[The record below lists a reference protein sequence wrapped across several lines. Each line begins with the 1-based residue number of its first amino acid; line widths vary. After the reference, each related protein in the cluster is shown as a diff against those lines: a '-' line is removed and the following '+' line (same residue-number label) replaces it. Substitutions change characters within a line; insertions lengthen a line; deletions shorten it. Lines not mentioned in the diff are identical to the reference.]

1 MGIPRSRIKGALTRR
16 GFLGVCG
23 SASALLLPA
32 ALCGARGCK
41 EPPSLWKAG
50 LCATSTP
57 TPAVTPPFSDYR
69 IVPHYRVRSPLE
81 ELIRKARQKE
91 DEYPSEAYGREIEG
105 RFTRWADELCKNKDD
120 LRALTVFLSPQLTAA
135 SPRPQG
141 FEPFRDDST
150 LVVRCASFSLDLS
163 LGRDAF
169 LDEMRSS
176 FASISEILV
185 AESKVADLEVIS
197 AFPLRLRTQ
206 VRYTFVGTGPRVHR
220 LQRIGVWQIE
230 WEQGSEGKWLATKWQ
245 PVSETQSLSY
255 RPIFVDI
262 TLSALEDVAS
272 FRSQLLRGT
281 DYWRTVLDAATG
293 IDIYGNNGIAAA
305 DYDNDG
311 FDDLYICQP
320 SGLPNRL
327 YHNRGD
333 GTFEDVTEAAG
344 VGVLDNTPCAL
355 FADIEN
361 NGHQDLVVV
370 TANGPLLFLN
380 QGNGKFKLK
389 PGAFR
394 FAHPPQGT
402 FTGAAFG
409 DYDRDGR
416 LDIYFCLYS
425 YYKGLEQYHLPVPYY
440 DARNGPPNFLFHNEG
455 DASFRDLTAETG
467 LNQNNDRFSFDCT
480 WCDYDNDGW
489 PDLYVVNDFGR
500 KNLYHNRRNGTF
512 TDIAEEAGVV
522 DVGPGMSSC
531 WFDYDNDLNFD
542 LYVSDMWEASG
553 MRLTSQMSFLER
565 MPSDIRALFR
575 HHAKGNSLFHNLG
588 NGRFQDRSAAAGIE
602 QAGWSWSC
610 HAWDFAHDGR
620 SHLYIANGMISGP
633 TRDDLESFF
642 WQYVV
647 SQSPADSRPTL
658 PYELGWNA
666 INELIRSDGTWAG
679 YLRNVFFFNN
689 GDGTFSNIS
698 GAVGLDFQDD
708 SRAFALAD
716 FDHDGRLEIALK
728 DRTGPQLR
736 ILRCE
741 AAKLGN
747 ALALRLRGTKSN
759 RDAVGAV
766 VILETTEG
774 QQMKMLQAGTGFP
787 SQHTKEIFF
796 GIGKA
801 ISASAEIR
809 WPSGLVQHLE
819 GLAANHRIEV
829 EEGAEEFRATAFRP
843 YQPLSV
849 IPPRPTAEPPP
860 GACETWLIDPILAP
874 DFELPDLTGQK
885 HRLAALRGKEV
896 ILNFWATWS
905 PPSLEIL
912 RTLDRSS
919 ALRKP
924 ATLEVL
930 AINLDKPQ
938 DTAQVRAFVR
948 ANALQLPVL
957 LASDDVAGVY
967 NLVYHFMFDRRRN
980 LGLPTTFLIDAKG
993 FIVKVYQGP
1002 ADAERLSAD
1011 CARIPQTFED
1021 RSKLALPF
1029 PGTLH
1034 LSEFRRNEFTYG
1046 AAFAQAGYYDQAI
1059 QEFTL
1064 ALATDPDYAEAHY
1077 NLGTLYLKQGKPDEA
1092 RRHLQ
1097 RALELRHEYPD
1108 ALNNLGM
1115 LAAQAGDTPQ
1125 AIRYFQQ
1132 AIDQRPDYALAYYN
1146 LGNVFRRE
1154 QRFSEAK
1161 EALDRAVALAPDDP
1175 EVNYGAG
1182 MLYAQLNDMDQ
1193 ALKYWQQAIVL
1204 RPDYPEA
1211 LNNLGVLFVR
1221 QGRPEQ
1227 AQEQFQRAIRV
1238 AADFDQP
1245 YLNLARLYIAQ
1256 GDKARAREILQEL
1269 LARHPEQATAKS
1281 MLEKL
1286 GR

>member
-1 MGIPRSRIKGALTRR
+1 MEIPLRQIKSALTRR
-16 GFLGVCG
+16 DFFAVCG
-23 SASALLLPA
+23 SASTVFLPAPLFGPGAALLAQEAATQEA
-32 ALCGARGCK
+32 AL
-41 EPPSLWKAG
+41 
-50 LCATSTP
+50 TP
-57 TPAVTPPFSDYR
+57 LFPDYR
-69 IVPHYRVRSPLE
+69 ILPQYRTRSPLA
-81 ELIRKARQKE
+81 ELIRKARQKV
-91 DEYPSEAYGREIEG
+91 DDFPSERYSREIEG
-105 RFTRWADELCKNKDD
+105 TFARWGSELRQNRHDMRT
-120 LRALTVFLSPQLTAA
+120 LAAFLSPQLVAA
-135 SPRPQG
+135 SPKPQAVD
-141 FEPFRDDST
+141 PIRDDST
-150 LVVRCASFSLDLS
+150 LVVRRASFSVELS
-163 LGRDAF
+163 LGREAF
-169 LDEMRSS
+169 LEEFRSS
-176 FASISEILV
+176 LLPASEILV
-185 AESKVADLEVIS
+185 AEFKVADLETTS
-197 AFPLRLRTQ
+197 SSPLQITTQ
-206 VRYTFVGTGPRVHR
+206 IRYTLAGTGTRAHR
-220 LQRIGVWQIE
+220 WQRIGMWQIE
-230 WEQGSEGKWLATKWQ
+230 WEQGSEGKWFAKKW
-245 PVSETQSLSY
+245 QSLSEIQSLSP

-262 TLSALEDVAS
+262 TSAALANVPSYRA
-272 FRSQLLRGT
+272 QLLRGT

-293 IDIYGNNGIAAA
+293 IDIYGNNGIAAG

-327 YHNRGD
+327 YHNLGD

-344 VGVLDNTPCAL
+344 LGVLDNTPCAL
-355 FADIEN
+355 FADVDN
-361 NGHQDLVVV
+361 NGYQDLVVV

-389 PGAFR
+389 PEAFR
-394 FAHPPQGT
+394 FEHPPQGT
-402 FTGAAFG
+402 FTGAAFA

-425 YYKGLEQYHLPVPYY
+425 YYKGLEQYHFPVPYY

-455 DASFRDLTAETG
+455 DATFQDVTAATG

-480 WCDYDNDGW
+480 WCDFDNDGW

-500 KNLYHNRRNGTF
+500 KNLYHNNRNGTF

-542 LYVSDMWEASG
+542 VYVSDMWEASG
-553 MRLTSQMSFLER
+553 MRLTSQMNFLER
-565 MPSDIRALFR
+565 MPADVRARFR
-575 HHAKGNSLFHNLG
+575 HHAKGNSLYHNLG
-588 NGRFQDRSAAAGIE
+588 NGRFEDRSAAAGIE
-602 QAGWSWSC
+602 KAGWSWSC

-620 SHLYIANGMISGP
+620 SHLYIATGMISGP
-633 TRDDLESFF
+633 THDDLESFF
-642 WQYVV
+642 WQQVV
-647 SQSPADSRPTL
+647 SQSPADAHPTV

-679 YLRNVFFFNN
+679 YLRNVFFHNN
-689 GDGTFSNIS
+689 GDGTFSDIS
-698 GAVGLDFQDD
+698 GAVGLDFPDD

-728 DRTGPQLR
+728 NRTGPQLR

-741 AAKLGN
+741 APHLGN

-766 VILETTEG
+766 IILDTGEG
-774 QQMKMLQAGTGFP
+774 RQMKCLQAGTGFP

-801 ISASAEIR
+801 VSARAEIR
-809 WPSGLVQHLE
+809 WPSGNVQHFEVLP
-819 GLAANHRIEV
+819 ANHRIEI
-829 EEGAEEFRATAFRP
+829 EEGSDKFRAMAFRP
-843 YQPLSV
+843 HQPLSV
-849 IPPRPTAEPPP
+849 IPRPPTAEPPP
-860 GACETWLIDPILAP
+860 ATCETWLMDPILAP

-885 HRLAALRGKEV
+885 HCLTDLRGKEV
-896 ILNFWATWS
+896 VLNFWATWS
-905 PPSLEIL
+905 PPSLETL
-912 RTLDRSS
+912 RALDRSP
-919 ALRKP
+919 ALRRP

-938 DTAQVRAFVR
+938 DAAQVRAFVR
-948 ANALQLPVL
+948 ANSLRLPVL
-957 LASDDVAGVY
+957 LANEDVTGIY

-1002 ADAERLSAD
+1002 ADAERLNAD
-1011 CARIPQTFED
+1011 RKRIPQTLED
-1021 RSKLALPF
+1021 RARLALPF

-1034 LSEFRRNEFTYG
+1034 LGEFRRNEFTYG
-1046 AAFAQAGYYDQAI
+1046 AAFSQAGYYDQAI
-1059 QEFTL
+1059 REFTL

-1092 RRHLQ
+1092 RRHLE

-1108 ALNNLGM
+1108 ALNNLGL
-1115 LAAQAGDTPQ
+1115 LAAQAGDTPG
-1125 AIRYFQQ
+1125 AVRYFQQ
-1132 AIDQRPDYALAYYN
+1132 AIEQRPDYALAFYN
-1146 LGNVFRRE
+1146 LGNVYRRA

-1161 EALDRAVALAPDDP
+1161 QALERAVALAPDDA
-1175 EVNYGAG
+1175 EVNYGVG
-1182 MLYAQLNDMDQ
+1182 MLYAQLNDMDR
-1193 ALKYWQQAIVL
+1193 ALKYWQQALEL

-1221 QGRPEQ
+1221 QGRAAE
-1227 AQEQFQRAIRV
+1227 AQEQFQKAIHV

-1245 YLNLARLYIAQ
+1245 YLNLARLYMTLGEKTQ
-1256 GDKARAREILQEL
+1256 AREILQQW
-1269 LARHPEQATAKS
+1269 LARHPEHAVAKS
-1281 MLEKL
+1281 MLDKL
-1286 GR
+1286 GQ